1 MEINL
6 ANLYNITQKEIDDD
20 IIFND
25 IDSKLIKR
33 LENVH
38 AKGYLKYTLS
48 EEIEINL
55 EVKGTMYLEDAITLE
70 EIPHNFF
77 FTINELYDENDEN
90 FSKITKNNKNLL
102 DINEILWENIVLEVP
117 ISLTKASGLNLKGK
131 GWELNSK

>member
-1 MEINL
+1 MEINIGR
-6 ANLYNITQKEIDDD
+6 LYNIPKLDIDDD

-55 EVKGTMYLEDAITLE
+55 EVTGTMYLEDAITLE
-70 EIPHNFF
+70 EIPHDFS

-117 ISLTKASGLNLKGK
+117 IRLTKNAGK
-131 GWELNSK
+131 KLQGEGWELNS